1 MKCQRCLNSDRE
13 FFYRGSNGWY
23 CRKCIFFG
31 RAMLEEDK
39 EAPVVKPVRSGSEEY
54 VLQYPLTKAQARV
67 SQQCAEAIDT
77 TSVLLCCV
85 CGAGKTELVVESISK
100 MLKAGKNVCFAIPRR
115 QVVLELEKRLR
126 QYFPKAE
133 VTAVYGGHH
142 EKTDADLVICTT
154 HQLFRY
160 YRSFDLLILDE
171 PDAFP
176 FRGNAVLHGIA
187 ETACRGRTIYLTATP
202 DDWLKEKEKRGEL
215 ICLKLN
221 RRPHGHDL
229 PVPVIRTAPTM
240 ILLGILLYWPKK
252 RSTPRRIFA
261 PTIRQA
267 QLLHVFLSWFVSC
280 SVCTSKTENR
290 DEVIE
295 AFRQK
300 KDGIIISTT
309 VLERGVTIPGSD
321 VCVFHA
327 EHGVFDEA
335 GLIQMAGRAGRS
347 FQYPDGDVLFLE
359 SSRSAL
365 VRKCLNEILEANRCA
380 V

>member
-1 MKCQRCLNSDRE
+1 M
-13 FFYRGSNGWY
+13 
-23 CRKCIFFG
+23 
-31 RAMLEEDK
+31 
-39 EAPVVKPVRSGSEEY
+39 
-54 VLQYPLTKAQARV
+54 
-67 SQQCAEAIDT
+67 
-77 TSVLLCCV
+77 
-85 CGAGKTELVVESISK
+85 
-100 MLKAGKNVCFAIPRR
+100 
-115 QVVLELEKRLR
+115 
-126 QYFPKAE
+126 
-133 VTAVYGGHH
+133 
-142 EKTDADLVICTT
+142 
-154 HQLFRY
+154 
-160 YRSFDLLILDE
+160 FDLLILDE

-202 DDWLKEKEKRGEL
+202 DAWLKEKEKRGEL

-221 RRPHGHDL
+221 RRPHGYDL
-229 PVPVIRTAPTM
+229 PVPVIETAPTV
-240 ILLGILLYWPKK
+240 ILLGILLRWLKK
-252 RSTPRRIFA
+252 RNTPRMVFV

-267 QLLHVFLSWFVSC
+267 HLLHAFLSRFVSC

-295 AFRQK
+295 AFRRR

-327 EHGVFDEA
+327 DHGVFDEA

-347 FQYPDGDVLFLE
+347 FQYPEGDVLFLE

-365 VRKCLNEILEANRCA
+365 AQKCRDEIMEANRCA